1 MTWPHAILTVLLLGL
16 NLYVLCNGDRY
27 ERLLAGALLADG
39 LVKELTQNRVDFG
52 AVQYGWLIG
61 DSVLLAGVVAICV
74 VSQKRWALVGAAFQ
88 IVTVY
93 YDALRI
99 FDKSADPW
107 TYITY
112 LIIVCAGL
120 PIAMFVGVLLR
131 THRAVGADLKGRI

>member
-16 NLYVLCNGDRY
+16 NLYVLRNGDRP
-27 ERLLAGALLADG
+27 ERLLAAALLVDG
-39 LVKELTQNRVDFG
+39 LVDELTQNRVDFG

-61 DSVLLAGVVAICV
+61 DSVLLAGVVAICF

-93 YDALRI
+93 YDAIRI

-120 PIAMFVGVLLR
+120 PISMFVGVFLR
-131 THRAVGADLKGRI
+131 TQRATGADLKGRI